1 MKKLLFSVF
10 ALAMTLQMQA
20 KVKLQPMFSDNMVL
34 QRNTSAP
41 IWGET
46 RPGRMVSVVTSWNA
60 KTYRAKADKQGRFT
74 VSVDT
79 PNAGGPYEIT
89 ISDGSP
95 IVLRNILIGEVW
107 ICSGQ
112 SNMEMPMQG
121 WDIPMNAEEIAQ
133 SDRYTGIRLLHVEH
147 AVETA
152 PKTTI
157 AVRNNGWATWSPQT
171 VKDFS
176 ATAFF
181 FGKKINETERVP
193 VGLIMTCWGGTP
205 IESWI
210 SPEKLRALT
219 PFSATIQEMQGHSLQ
234 QKARQQ
240 KFLDDYKQWIDD
252 EIKRSTAVDS
262 RGRYLMAQP
271 GIDDS
276 RWETTYCPAV
286 LTGPRYDKYDGGLW
300 FRKTIEIPTHWAG
313 KPLEIRLAKIDDDD
327 VTFFNGE
334 FVGTTYGYQHPR
346 RYIIPA
352 RLVKKGPAQIAVYN
366 LDFSAGAGIW
376 GEPREMTLSLVGST
390 ETISLAGEWKVNTA
404 LPLSQMNP
412 MPKNTA
418 YNQNAPSVLFN
429 SMISPL
435 IPYAIRGAIWYQ
447 GEANAPRAYQ
457 YRDLLPIMVNDWR
470 ARWQKPFSFYIMQL
484 ANYKARNA
492 EPVESDWAELR
503 EAQQMAAAHLVA
515 CETAVNIDI
524 GMANDIHPIS
534 KDIVGD
540 RLARLALAL
549 DYKHNLPY
557 SGPRYQSYLLGP
569 QSVTLTFQFADA
581 LQTSD
586 GQLLRG
592 FTIAGADRRFY
603 NADAVIK
610 GNTVEVS
617 SPHVPTPL
625 AVRYAWADNPDCN
638 LINAHQLPASPF
650 RTDDWPGITI
660 NNR

>member
-60 KTYRAKADKQGRFT
+60 KTYRVKADKQGRFT
-74 VSVDT
+74 VSVET

-95 IVLRNILIGEVW
+95 IVLSNILIGEVW

-147 AVETA
+147 AIETA

-157 AVRNNGWATWSPQT
+157 AVRNNGWATCSPQT

-219 PFSATIQEMQGHSLQ
+219 PFSATIQEMQGNSLQ

-300 FRKTIEIPTHWAG
+300 FRKTIEIPTTGQESHS
-313 KPLEIRLAKIDDDD
+313 K
-327 VTFFNGE
+327 
-334 FVGTTYGYQHPR
+334 
-346 RYIIPA
+346 
-352 RLVKKGPAQIAVYN
+352 
-366 LDFSAGAGIW
+366 
-376 GEPREMTLSLVGST
+376 
-390 ETISLAGEWKVNTA
+390 
-404 LPLSQMNP
+404 
-412 MPKNTA
+412 
-418 YNQNAPSVLFN
+418 
-429 SMISPL
+429 
-435 IPYAIRGAIWYQ
+435 
-447 GEANAPRAYQ
+447 
-457 YRDLLPIMVNDWR
+457 
-470 ARWQKPFSFYIMQL
+470 
-484 ANYKARNA
+484 
-492 EPVESDWAELR
+492 SDW
-503 EAQQMAAAHLVA
+503 
-515 CETAVNIDI
+515 
-524 GMANDIHPIS
+524 
-534 KDIVGD
+534 
-540 RLARLALAL
+540 
-549 DYKHNLPY
+549 
-557 SGPRYQSYLLGP
+557 PR
-569 QSVTLTFQFADA
+569 
-581 LQTSD
+581 
-586 GQLLRG
+586 
-592 FTIAGADRRFY
+592 
-603 NADAVIK
+603 
-610 GNTVEVS
+610 
-617 SPHVPTPL
+617 
-625 AVRYAWADNPDCN
+625 
-638 LINAHQLPASPF
+638 
-650 RTDDWPGITI
+650 
-660 NNR
+660 